1 MTTPAEPYAT
11 IDREGIR
18 VHIPTA
24 DGEEISFVC
33 NLESAQALIVAV
45 TQKAAELAT
54 TQGKLKVATQLLS
67 WLLK

>member
-24 DGEEISFVC
+24 GGEEISFVC
-33 NLESAQALIVAV
+33 NLESAQALIVAL

>member
-24 DGEEISFVC
+24 GGEEISFVC